1 MPRRADIEKILE
13 KAGEIE
19 KKYNWPAAS
28 KLYEQAFGVIQTSDF
43 LKKGEIQERIG
54 FCLYRAAMQAESKDE
69 FEEKI
74 QQAVE
79 AYENAHKFYERLA
92 NDQKAARISR
102 SDAFRKYLDYWLT
115 SDPSAKRRL
124 LDECLA
130 LKGKALDAFSK
141 SGDKLEYGRTYGEPP
156 LAFLLRACLEW
167 DNQVLKEL
175 SERGIEWGEKTI
187 AMLTEHDDSHI
198 LAKANFALA
207 TCLWRFWP
215 FIAEPEKQE
224 QHRLKIVDRLN
235 NTVELS
241 EKAGDAYIVGL
252 SYMVLGES
260 TWGTVQSYFEKLQ
273 ECGEKTRD
281 NLLKGAGLDYLAYM
295 THWKAIGTE
304 IPDKRK
310 SLAEE
315 AMESYDKGQHHHSI
329 ISFLSPRGGLI
340 APPGGYTEYYLH
352 QAMWETDLQR
362 KLEFLEK
369 SEKAGMKA
377 LKVAEDSDI
386 PSVIGTMFH
395 MLSKTLQ
402 ARARLEPDIDKKRGL
417 LERALKYREKTIE
430 GMEQLTP
437 FDYWN
442 LGVMY
447 NYLAQIKAELSYVES
462 DINNKRSLLEEAVSN
477 KERALTLIAKTVPL
491 LEKTQATD
499 LFAALGGYQNSYGT
513 LLNRLYELTENPER
527 LKEAIEVFHEAI
539 ESVTKL
545 DMTSRIA
552 EFYWKIAKTQDIL
565 GKHLKAAENFKHASE
580 NFTKAAKKIP
590 QLKEFYMDHELYMQ
604 AWSQIEKARHH
615 HVERRYGQAREHYE
629 KVASLHQSTVRWN
642 YLASNYLAWARLEEA
657 EDLSRRELEEEAAQA
672 FKEASELFCKA
683 KTSIRT
689 ELKKIQDAD
698 EKKMATRLIEVSD
711 LRHEYCEG
719 RITLEEAKL
728 LDRQG
733 DHVASSKKYGS
744 AAETFQKIAE
754 AESKKSREEL
764 QPIIYL
770 CQAWQKM
777 MMAEAKASS
786 TMYGEAA
793 ELFKQARE
801 HTTDQRTSLLALA
814 NSSFCKA
821 LEAGTEFE
829 ITRDMKKYS
838 TAKRHMEAAENYYLK
853 AGFKTASE
861 YAKATYMLFDAY
873 MYLNQAQKE
882 IAPRKKAQYYQMTEK
897 LLQASAGSYMKA
909 KHPEKSEE
917 VHRLLES
924 VREKRQL
931 AMSLSEVL
939 HAPTIASATAS
950 FSTPTSTHEQAVG
963 LERFEHADI
972 QASLILRLREVKI
985 GQDIDLEIELVNAGK
1000 APALLIK
1007 VQELI
1012 PDGFEVR
1019 RAPEIYRVEDSYVN
1033 MKGKQLAPLKT
1044 EEIKLILRPAT
1055 KGTFILKPRIMYL
1068 DETGTYRS
1076 HEPEPVTITVKELG
1090 ITGWI
1095 RGEKQSTIGYSATY
1109 DPSRKVC

>member
-1 MPRRADIEKILE
+1 MQRVRRCWSIAMPQRADVKKILN
-13 KAGEIE
+13 KASDME

-28 KLYEQAFGVIQTSDF
+28 KLYEQAFDVIQTSDL
-43 LKKGEIQERIG
+43 LKRGEIQERIG

-79 AYENAHKFYERLA
+79 AYKNVHKLYEKLA
-92 NDQKAARISR
+92 NGQKVARRSR
-102 SDAFRKYLDYWLT
+102 ADAFVKYLEYWLT
-115 SDPSAKRRL
+115 SDPSAKRKL
-124 LDECLA
+124 LDECLD
-130 LKGKALDAFSK
+130 LKGKALAAFSK
-141 SGDKLEYGRTYGEPP
+141 SGNMVEYSRTYCEPP
-156 LAFLLRACLEW
+156 LAFLFRACLEW
-167 DNQVLKEL
+167 DNQVSKEL
-175 SERGIEWGEKTI
+175 SERGSEWGKKAI
-187 AMLTEHDDSHI
+187 AALTEHDDSHVA
-198 LAKANFALA
+198 AKVNFALA
-207 TCLWRFWP
+207 TCLWLFMP
-215 FIAEPEKQE
+215 FIADPEKQE
-224 QHRLKIVDRLN
+224 QHRLKVVERLKSA
-235 NTVELS
+235 VKLS
-241 EKAGDAYIVGL
+241 EKAGDSYIGGL
-252 SYMVLGES
+252 AYMVLGES
-260 TWGTVQSYFEKLQ
+260 TWGTAQSYFEKLR
-273 ECGEKTRD
+273 ECGDATGD
-281 NLLKGAGLDYLAYM
+281 NLLKGAALDYLAYM
-295 THWKAIGTE
+295 THWKAFGIE
-304 IPDKRK
+304 APDQRK
-310 SLAEE
+310 KLAEE
-315 AMESYDKGQHHHSI
+315 AMQFYDKGQHHHSI
-329 ISFLSPRGGLI
+329 ISFLSPRGGVI
-340 APPGGYTEYYLH
+340 APPGGYAEHYLLK
-352 QAMWETDLQR
+352 AAWETNLEK

-369 SEKAGMKA
+369 SEKAGLNA
-377 LKVAEDSDI
+377 LEVAEDADV
-386 PSVIGTMFH
+386 PFVIGTMFH

-402 ARARLEPDIDKKRGL
+402 ARAHLEPDIDKKRSL

-447 NYLAQIKAELSYVES
+447 NYFAQIEAELSYVEQNL
-462 DINNKRSLLEEAVSN
+462 NNKRSLLEEAVSN
-477 KERALTLIAKTVPL
+477 KERALTLIAKIVPL

-499 LFAALGGYQNSYGT
+499 LFAALGEYQNSYGT

-527 LKEAIEVFHEAI
+527 LKEAIEVFHKAI
-539 ESVTKL
+539 ESVSKL

-552 EFYWKIAKTQDIL
+552 ELYWKIAKTQDIL
-565 GKHLKAAENFKHASE
+565 GKHLKAAENFEHASE
-580 NFTKAAKKIP
+580 NFTKAAEKIP
-590 QLKEFYMDHELYMQ
+590 QLKEFYINHAVYMQ

-615 HVERRYGQAREHYE
+615 HAERRYGPAKEHYE
-629 KVASLHQSTVRWN
+629 KAASLHQSTERWN

-657 EDLSRRELEEEAAQA
+657 EDLSRRELEEEATQA

-698 EKKMATRLIEVSD
+698 EKRMAATLIKVSD
-711 LRHEYCEG
+711 LRHEYCRG
-719 RITLEEAKL
+719 RITLEDAKL

-733 DHVASSKKYGS
+733 DHVASSEKYAS
-744 AAETFQKIAE
+744 AAKTFQGLAE
-754 AESKKSREEL
+754 AESEKSSKEL
-764 QPIIYL
+764 QPIIFL

-801 HTTDQRTSLLALA
+801 YTTDQRTSLLALA

-882 IAPRKKAQYYQMTEK
+882 IEPRKKAQYYQMTEK
-897 LLQASAGSYMKA
+897 LLQASAGAYMTA

-939 HAPTIASATAS
+939 HAPTIASATTS

-972 QASLILRLREVKI
+972 QASLILRVREVKI

-1012 PDGFEVR
+1012 PEGFEVR

-1076 HEPEPVTITVKELG
+1076 HEPEPVTVTVKELG

-1095 RGEKQSTIGYSATY
+1095 KGEK
-1109 DPSRKVC
+1109 